1 MNPET
6 ISEFI
11 KKAGKP
17 VSFREISDA
26 FTLRASERK
35 KLKRILNELIAQ
47 GKLIRNRKGL
57 YLSVHEAK
65 LVTGYF
71 EAHRNGFG
79 FVIPDS
85 PKDTDI
91 FIPPNA
97 TMGAMHGDRVVARLE
112 HRRKREG
119 RIIRILERTV
129 KRIVGTVEK
138 SGPIFYIQPRKR
150 NITQQI
156 ILAPQ
161 DDMNVK
167 PGDLVL
173 AEITTYQALN
183 KPLVARLLKVFEKP
197 KTPKEDTEI
206 LVYEYELPKR
216 FPQNVSTLSKE
227 VADRGISRRQFKDR
241 VDLRELPTVTI
252 DGENAKDFDDAVSIK
267 KTRNGFILWV
277 HIADVSH
284 YVTWNSPIDIEA
296 RQRATSVYL
305 PDRVIPMLPLELSE
319 NLCSLIPKTPR
330 LTFTV
335 ELHLDNSGH
344 IKKSLFYP
352 SVIQTAERMTYTSVK
367 KILIDKDKEEIKRY
381 RALVSHFER
390 MAELCEIL
398 KDKRRKRG
406 SLDFDLPEPEVLLDI
421 KGDPQA
427 IIKAERNLAHF
438 IIEEFMILANEAVAE
453 FLFSKNIPA
462 LYRVHEE
469 PEANKIQ
476 YLTKIIRNLGV
487 LKGDLK
493 PSGFYEFIELIK
505 GTPQEEIVNY
515 LILRSLKQARYS
527 PENVGHFGLASR
539 CYTHFTSPIR
549 RYPDLVV
556 HRILKEYLLKGKL
569 SNEKTEEL
577 KEILPDI
584 AIHSSRMERRADEV
598 ERDAIQIMR
607 VWFMKDKIGEE
618 FLGRVTMVTP
628 EGLRVRLEEYYIE
641 GFLPISHMS
650 DDFYQYDE
658 NRYCLTGVKRKKK
671 FTIGTSLNV
680 RVSRVSLS
688 EREIV
693 FDI

>member
-57 YLSVHEAK
+57 YFSVHEAK

-161 DDMNVK
+161 DMKVK

-241 VDLRELPTVTI
+241 VDLRDLPTVTI

-584 AIHSSRMERRADEV
+584 AIHSSRMERRADDV

-641 GFLPISHMS
+641 GFLPVSHMS

>member
-161 DDMNVK
+161 DMKVK

-381 RALVSHFER
+381 RALVCHFER

-453 FLFSKNIPA
+453 FLYSKNIPA

-584 AIHSSRMERRADEV
+584 AIHSSRMERRADDV

-641 GFLPISHMS
+641 GFLPVSHMS

>member
-1 MNPET
+1 LNPET

-57 YLSVHEAK
+57 YFSVHEAK

-97 TMGAMHGDRVVARLE
+97 TMAAMHGDRVVARLE

-161 DDMNVK
+161 DMKVK

-453 FLFSKNIPA
+453 FLYSKNIPA

-584 AIHSSRMERRADEV
+584 AIHSSRMERRADDV

-641 GFLPISHMS
+641 GFLPVSHMS

>member
-453 FLFSKNIPA
+453 FLYSKNIPA

-584 AIHSSRMERRADEV
+584 AIHSSRMERRADDV

-641 GFLPISHMS
+641 GFLPVSHMS

>member
-47 GKLIRNRKGL
+47 GKIIRNRKGL

-150 NITQQI
+150 NIPQQI

-227 VADRGISRRQFKDR
+227 VADRGISKRQFKDR

-284 YVTWNSPIDIEA
+284 YVQWNSPIDIEA

-305 PDRVIPMLPLELSE
+305 PDRVIPMLPPELSE

-335 ELHLDNSGH
+335 ELHLNNSGH

-352 SVIQTAERMTYTSVK
+352 SVIQTVERMTYTSVK

-453 FLFSKNIPA
+453 FLYSKNIPA

-476 YLTKIIRNLGV
+476 YLAKIIRNLGV

-569 SNEKTEEL
+569 SKEKTEEL

-584 AIHSSRMERRADEV
+584 AIHSSRMERRADDV

-618 FLGRVTMVTP
+618 FLGKVTMVTP

-641 GFLPISHMS
+641 GFLPVSHMS

>member
-47 GKLIRNRKGL
+47 GKIIRNRKGL

-85 PKDTDI
+85 PKETDI

-150 NITQQI
+150 NISQQI

-161 DDMNVK
+161 DMKVK

-284 YVTWNSPIDIEA
+284 YVQWNSPIDIEA

-453 FLFSKNIPA
+453 FLYSKNIPA

-584 AIHSSRMERRADEV
+584 AIHSSRMERRADDV

-641 GFLPISHMS
+641 GFLPVSHMS

>member
-1 MNPET
+1 MNPES

-57 YLSVHEAK
+57 YLPVHEAK

-85 PKDTDI
+85 PKETDI

-129 KRIVGTVEK
+129 KRVVGTVEK

-150 NITQQI
+150 NISQQI

-161 DDMNVK
+161 DMKVK

-227 VADRGISRRQFKDR
+227 VADRGISKRQFKDR

-284 YVTWNSPIDIEA
+284 YVQWNSPIDIEA

-335 ELHLDNSGH
+335 EMHLNSSGH

-352 SVIQTAERMTYTSVK
+352 SVIQTVERMTYTSVK

-390 MAELCEIL
+390 MTELCEIL

-406 SLDFDLPEPEVLLDI
+406 SLDFDLPEPEVLMDI

-453 FLFSKNIPA
+453 FLYSKNIPA

-476 YLTKIIRNLGV
+476 YLAKIIRNLGV

-569 SNEKTEEL
+569 SKEKTEEL

-618 FLGRVTMVTP
+618 FLGKVTMVTP

-641 GFLPISHMS
+641 GFLPVSHMS

-658 NRYCLTGVKRKKK
+658 NRYCLIGVKRKKK

>member
-150 NITQQI
+150 NIPQQI

-161 DDMNVK
+161 DMKVK

-453 FLFSKNIPA
+453 FLYSKNIPA

-476 YLTKIIRNLGV
+476 YLAKIIRNLGV

-584 AIHSSRMERRADEV
+584 AIHSSRMERRADDV

-641 GFLPISHMS
+641 GFLPVSHMS

>member
-161 DDMNVK
+161 DMKVK

-453 FLFSKNIPA
+453 FLYSKNIPA

-584 AIHSSRMERRADEV
+584 AIHSSRMERRADDV

-641 GFLPISHMS
+641 GFLPVSHMS

>member
-1 MNPET
+1 LNPES

-57 YLSVHEAK
+57 YLPVHEAK

-85 PKDTDI
+85 PKETDI

-161 DDMNVK
+161 DMKVK

-227 VADRGISRRQFKDR
+227 VADRGISKRQFKDR

-284 YVTWNSPIDIEA
+284 YVQWNSPIDIEA

-305 PDRVIPMLPLELSE
+305 PDRVIPMLPPELSE

-352 SVIQTAERMTYTSVK
+352 SVIQTVERMTYTSVK

-390 MAELCEIL
+390 MTELCEIL

-453 FLFSKNIPA
+453 FLYSKTF
-462 LYRVHEE
+462 
-469 PEANKIQ
+469 Q
-476 YLTKIIRNLGV
+476 
-487 LKGDLK
+487 
-493 PSGFYEFIELIK
+493 
-505 GTPQEEIVNY
+505 
-515 LILRSLKQARYS
+515 
-527 PENVGHFGLASR
+527 
-539 CYTHFTSPIR
+539 HFT
-549 RYPDLVV
+549 
-556 HRILKEYLLKGKL
+556 E
-569 SNEKTEEL
+569 
-577 KEILPDI
+577 
-584 AIHSSRMERRADEV
+584 
-598 ERDAIQIMR
+598 
-607 VWFMKDKIGEE
+607 FMKSQRQIKSSISQ
-618 FLGRVTMVTP
+618 
-628 EGLRVRLEEYYIE
+628 RL
-641 GFLPISHMS
+641 
-650 DDFYQYDE
+650 
-658 NRYCLTGVKRKKK
+658 
-671 FTIGTSLNV
+671 
-680 RVSRVSLS
+680 
-688 EREIV
+688 
-693 FDI
+693 

>member
-1 MNPET
+1 LNPET

-227 VADRGISRRQFKDR
+227 VADRGISKRQFKDR
-241 VDLRELPTVTI
+241 VDLRDLPTVTI

-453 FLFSKNIPA
+453 FLYSKNIPA

-584 AIHSSRMERRADEV
+584 AIHSSRMERRADDV

-618 FLGRVTMVTP
+618 FLGKVTMVTP

-641 GFLPISHMS
+641 GFLPVSHMS

>member
-97 TMGAMHGDRVVARLE
+97 TMAAMHGDRVVARLE

-161 DDMNVK
+161 DMKVK

-453 FLFSKNIPA
+453 FLYSKNIPA

-584 AIHSSRMERRADEV
+584 AIHSSRMERRADDV

-618 FLGRVTMVTP
+618 FLGKVTMVTP

-641 GFLPISHMS
+641 GFLPVSHMS

>member
-161 DDMNVK
+161 DMKVK

-453 FLFSKNIPA
+453 FLYSKNIPA

-584 AIHSSRMERRADEV
+584 AIHSSRMERRADDV

-618 FLGRVTMVTP
+618 FLGKVTMVTP

-641 GFLPISHMS
+641 GFLPVSHMS

>member
-161 DDMNVK
+161 DMKVK

-227 VADRGISRRQFKDR
+227 VADRGISKRQFKDR
-241 VDLRELPTVTI
+241 VDLRDLPTVTI

-453 FLFSKNIPA
+453 FLYSKNIPA

-584 AIHSSRMERRADEV
+584 AIHSSRMERRADDV

-641 GFLPISHMS
+641 GFLPVSHMS

>member
-57 YLSVHEAK
+57 YFSVHEAK

-161 DDMNVK
+161 DMKVK

-241 VDLRELPTVTI
+241 VDLRDLPTVTI

-453 FLFSKNIPA
+453 FLYSKNIPA

-641 GFLPISHMS
+641 GFLPVSHMS

>member
-57 YLSVHEAK
+57 YFSVHEAK

-85 PKDTDI
+85 PKETDI

-112 HRRKREG
+112 YRRKREG

-161 DDMNVK
+161 DMKVK

-241 VDLRELPTVTI
+241 VDLRDLPTVTI

-584 AIHSSRMERRADEV
+584 AIHSSRMERRADDV

-641 GFLPISHMS
+641 GFLPVSHMS

>member
-453 FLFSKNIPA
+453 FLYSKNIPA

-476 YLTKIIRNLGV
+476 YLTKIIRNLGM

-584 AIHSSRMERRADEV
+584 AIHSSRMERRADDV

-641 GFLPISHMS
+641 GFLPVSHMS